1 MRVDVQ
7 KLADV
12 PDVLIERW
20 RDLQRLAPEF
30 GCPLVGP
37 DFALLV
43 ARHRPETQVA
53 IGFNGESG
61 VAFFAFHRGSRGH
74 VRAVGAPFCD
84 YQAVVTDPGV
94 KVDGDAF
101 LAAAGIRSL
110 SFTSLMDP
118 YEIFDTAAMRKVEA
132 YRIDCSGGGE
142 TRLETLRLANPKWA
156 KNVRRL
162 VNKMGRE
169 LGVMRVVG
177 HDTNPAAFA
186 ALNQIKIAQFNE
198 TGMTNVLGP
207 KWVQGLMQ
215 DLFDNQSGHFGGCL
229 VSLYSGDK
237 FVAGQFGVRL
247 GDWFHP
253 WVASTCPL
261 SHPYSPGIIFLS
273 EMIRNSGDFGLRMI
287 DLSEGHGHY
296 KSQFCREPT
305 LVHAGV
311 VGARAEL
318 MPTCGAGPVS
328 VVKRRLELISALEPT
343 FFGQARALGTAIASV
358 PKRLQARRVH
368 HDRPKH

>member
-118 YEIFDTAAMRKVEA
+118 YEIFVGCRPE
-132 YRIDCSGGGE
+132 
-142 TRLETLRLANPKWA
+142 LECDQADYQLHLPG
-156 KNVRRL
+156 L
-162 VNKMGRE
+162 QS
-169 LGVMRVVG
+169 
-177 HDTNPAAFA
+177 PA
-186 ALNQIKIAQFNE
+186 
-198 TGMTNVLGP
+198 
-207 KWVQGLMQ
+207 
-215 DLFDNQSGHFGGCL
+215 
-229 VSLYSGDK
+229 
-237 FVAGQFGVRL
+237 
-247 GDWFHP
+247 
-253 WVASTCPL
+253 
-261 SHPYSPGIIFLS
+261 
-273 EMIRNSGDFGLRMI
+273 I
-287 DLSEGHGHY
+287 DLRSEW
-296 KSQFCREPT
+296 
-305 LVHAGV
+305 
-311 VGARAEL
+311 
-318 MPTCGAGPVS
+318 
-328 VVKRRLELISALEPT
+328 
-343 FFGQARALGTAIASV
+343 
-358 PKRLQARRVH
+358 
-368 HDRPKH
+368 